1 MRTSYRFHTIFTFI
15 DNKRS
20 QKERGNMSRKNKHL
34 PEVVNALPAKSGKG
48 KKFVKFVVVASAI
61 AAGAH
66 FVSKVIKEN
75 KELMNSDFQ
84 GEQHIYRFTGHE
96 IIKKEG
102 ETVPNMRL
110 VTTFGGMYVDISKAT
125 IDSDISFEIDS
136 LFSGLSIRIPEG
148 LNVQVD
154 CTGTGSGVSAPDTVY
169 EGAPTLF
176 ISGRNRYS
184 GLSVF
189 VKPDDVST
197 EQNQ

>member
-1 MRTSYRFHTIFTFI
+1 MANNQMFLESEGI
-15 DNKRS
+15 
-20 QKERGNMSRKNKHL
+20 MSKKTKFV
-34 PEVVNALPAKSGKG
+34 PEVIPVKSGKG

-66 FVSKVIKEN
+66 FVSKIIKEN
-75 KELMNSDFQ
+75 KELANSNLQ

-110 VTTFGGMYVDISKAT
+110 VTSFGGMYVDISKAT
-125 IDSDISFEIDS
+125 ITSDISFEIDT

-154 CTGTGSGVSAPDTVY
+154 CTGNGSGISAPDTVY

-189 VKPDDVST
+189 VKPEDLTT
-197 EQNQ
+197 EQNA

>member
-1 MRTSYRFHTIFTFI
+1 MHVCKFVPAVQIL
-15 DNKRS
+15 
-20 QKERGNMSRKNKHL
+20 QVQERLGIIMSKKVKYV
-34 PEVVNALPAKSGKG
+34 PEVVPAKSGKG

-66 FVSKVIKEN
+66 LVTKIIKEN
-75 KELMNSDFQ
+75 KELANSNFQ

-96 IIKKEG
+96 IVKGEG

-125 IDSDISFEIDS
+125 ITSDISFEIDS
-136 LFSGLSIRIPEG
+136 FCSGLSIRIPEG
-148 LNVQVD
+148 LNVQID
-154 CTGTGSGVSAPDTVY
+154 CTGNGSGISAPDTVY

-176 ISGRNRYS
+176 ISGKNRYS

-189 VKPDDVST
+189 VKPEDLPT
-197 EQNQ
+197 ESNE

>member
-1 MRTSYRFHTIFTFI
+1 
-15 DNKRS
+15 
-20 QKERGNMSRKNKHL
+20 MSRKVKYL

-48 KKFVKFVVVASAI
+48 KKFVKFVVVAGAI

-66 FVSKVIKEN
+66 LVTKVIKEN
-75 KELMNSDFQ
+75 KELMNSNFQ

-125 IDSDISFEIDS
+125 ITSDISFEIDS

>member
-1 MRTSYRFHTIFTFI
+1 MVKENVSGVPRR
-15 DNKRS
+15 RS
-20 QKERGNMSRKNKHL
+20 QKGRGIMSRKVKHL
-34 PEVVNALPAKSGKG
+34 PEVVPAKSGKG

-66 FVSKVIKEN
+66 FVSKIIKEN
-75 KELMNSDFQ
+75 KELANSNFQ

-96 IIKKEG
+96 IVKGEG

-110 VTTFGGMYVDISKAT
+110 VTSFGGMSVDISNADIT
-125 IDSDISFEIDS
+125 SDISFEIDS
-136 LFSGLSIRIPEG
+136 FCSGISIRIPEG
-148 LNVQVD
+148 LNVQID
-154 CTGTGSGVSAPDTVY
+154 CINNNGGISRPDTVY

-176 ISGRNRYS
+176 ISGRNRFS
-184 GLSVF
+184 GLNVF

>member
-66 FVSKVIKEN
+66 FVSKIIKEN
-75 KELMNSDFQ
+75 KELANSNFQ

-125 IDSDISFEIDS
+125 ITSDISFEIDS
-136 LFSGLSIRIPEG
+136 FCSGLSIRIPEG

-154 CTGTGSGVSAPDTVY
+154 CTGNGSGISAPDTVY

-189 VKPDDVST
+189 TKSDNIST
-197 EQNQ
+197 EQTQ

>member
-1 MRTSYRFHTIFTFI
+1 MHVYKFVPAVQILQVQESEEF
-15 DNKRS
+15 
-20 QKERGNMSRKNKHL
+20 MSKKTKFV
-34 PEVVNALPAKSGKG
+34 PEVVPAKSGKG
-48 KKFVKFVVVASAI
+48 KKFVKFVIVASAI
-61 AAGAH
+61 TAAAH
-66 FVSKVIKEN
+66 FVTKIIKEN
-75 KELMNSDFQ
+75 KELANSDFQ

-110 VTTFGGMYVDISKAT
+110 ITTFGGMYIDISKAT
-125 IDSDISFEIDS
+125 ITSDISFEIDA
-136 LFSGLSIRIPEG
+136 FCSGLSIRIPEG
-148 LNVQVD
+148 LNVQID
-154 CTGTGSGVSAPDTVY
+154 CTGNGSGISAPDTQY

-189 VKPDDVST
+189 VKPEDLPT

>member
-1 MRTSYRFHTIFTFI
+1 MRLLLDKVGIELDGKIVYHKEHGELLEGFRRVVKLNGRVNYMDEAGTIRLLNNFPYYNNY
-15 DNKRS
+15 D
-20 QKERGNMSRKNKHL
+20 L
-34 PEVVNALPAKSGKG
+34 W
-48 KKFVKFVVVASAI
+48 
-61 AAGAH
+61 
-66 FVSKVIKEN
+66 IKEN
-75 KELMNSDFQ
+75 KELANSNFQ

-110 VTTFGGMYVDISKAT
+110 VSTFGGMYVDISKAT
-125 IDSDISFEIDS
+125 ITSDISFEIDN
-136 LFSGLSIRIPEG
+136 LFSGISIRIPEG

-154 CTGTGSGVSAPDTVY
+154 CTGNGSGISAPDTVY

>member
-1 MRTSYRFHTIFTFI
+1 MHVCKFVPAVQIL
-15 DNKRS
+15 
-20 QKERGNMSRKNKHL
+20 QVQERLGIIMSKKVKYV
-34 PEVVNALPAKSGKG
+34 PEVVPAKSGKG

-66 FVSKVIKEN
+66 LVTKIIKEN
-75 KELMNSDFQ
+75 KELANSNFQ

-96 IIKKEG
+96 IVKKEG

-125 IDSDISFEIDS
+125 ITSDISFEIDS
-136 LFSGLSIRIPEG
+136 FCSGISIRIPEG
-148 LNVQVD
+148 LNVQID
-154 CTGTGSGVSAPDTVY
+154 CTGNGSGISAPDTVY

-176 ISGRNRYS
+176 ISGKNRYS

-189 VKPDDVST
+189 TKSDNIST
-197 EQNQ
+197 EQTQ

>member
-1 MRTSYRFHTIFTFI
+1 MANNQMFLESEGI
-15 DNKRS
+15 
-20 QKERGNMSRKNKHL
+20 MSKKTKYV

-48 KKFVKFVVVASAI
+48 KKFVKFVVIASAI

-66 FVSKVIKEN
+66 FVGKIIKEN
-75 KELMNSDFQ
+75 KELANSNFQ

-110 VTTFGGMYVDISKAT
+110 VTTFGGMYIDISKAT
-125 IDSDISFEIDS
+125 ITSDISFEIDS
-136 LFSGLSIRIPEG
+136 FCSGLSIRIPEG
-148 LNVQVD
+148 LNVQID
-154 CTGTGSGVSAPDTVY
+154 CTGNGSGISAPDTQY

-189 VKPDDVST
+189 VKNDESANLST
-197 EQNQ
+197 EENM

>member
-1 MRTSYRFHTIFTFI
+1 MFLESEGI
-15 DNKRS
+15 
-20 QKERGNMSRKNKHL
+20 MSKKTKFV
-34 PEVVNALPAKSGKG
+34 PEVIPVKSGKG
-48 KKFVKFVVVASAI
+48 KKFVKFVVVAGAI

-66 FVSKVIKEN
+66 LVTKIIKEN
-75 KELMNSDFQ
+75 KELANSNFQ

-96 IIKKEG
+96 IVKGEG

-110 VTTFGGMYVDISKAT
+110 VTSFGGMSVDISKADIT
-125 IDSDISFEIDS
+125 SDISFEIDS
-136 LFSGLSIRIPEG
+136 FCSEISIRIPEG
-148 LNVQVD
+148 LNVQID
-154 CTGTGSGVSAPDTVY
+154 CINNKGGISRPDTVY

-176 ISGRNRYS
+176 ISGKNRYS

>member
-66 FVSKVIKEN
+66 FVSKIIKEN
-75 KELMNSDFQ
+75 KELANSNFQ
-84 GEQHIYRFTGHE
+84 DEQHIYRFTGHE

-125 IDSDISFEIDS
+125 ITSDISFEIDS

-154 CTGTGSGVSAPDTVY
+154 CTGNGSGVSAPDTVY

-176 ISGRNRYS
+176 IRGRNRYS

-189 VKPDDVST
+189 VKPEDLPT
-197 EQNQ
+197 EENA

>member
-1 MRTSYRFHTIFTFI
+1 
-15 DNKRS
+15 
-20 QKERGNMSRKNKHL
+20 MSRKNKHL

-48 KKFVKFVVVASAI
+48 KKVVKFVVIASAI

-66 FVSKVIKEN
+66 FVSKIIKEN
-75 KELMNSDFQ
+75 KELANSNFQ
-84 GEQHIYRFTGHE
+84 GEQHIYRFTDHE

-125 IDSDISFEIDS
+125 ITSDISFEIDC

-154 CTGTGSGVSAPDTVY
+154 CTGTGSGVSAPDTIY

>member
-1 MRTSYRFHTIFTFI
+1 MHVCKFVPAVQIL
-15 DNKRS
+15 
-20 QKERGNMSRKNKHL
+20 QVQERLGIIMSKKVKYV
-34 PEVVNALPAKSGKG
+34 PEVVPAKSGKG

-66 FVSKVIKEN
+66 LVTKIIKEN
-75 KELMNSDFQ
+75 KELANSNFQ

-96 IIKKEG
+96 IVKKEG

-125 IDSDISFEIDS
+125 ITSDISFEIDS
-136 LFSGLSIRIPEG
+136 FCSGISIRIPEG
-148 LNVQVD
+148 LNVQID
-154 CTGTGSGVSAPDTVY
+154 CTGNGSGISAPDTVY

-189 VKPDDVST
+189 TKSDNIST
-197 EQNQ
+197 EQTQ

>member
-1 MRTSYRFHTIFTFI
+1 MANNQMFLESEGI
-15 DNKRS
+15 
-20 QKERGNMSRKNKHL
+20 MSKKTKFV
-34 PEVVNALPAKSGKG
+34 PEVIPVKSGKG
-48 KKFVKFVVVASAI
+48 KKFVKFVVVAGAI

-66 FVSKVIKEN
+66 LVTKIIKEN
-75 KELMNSDFQ
+75 KELANSNFQ

-96 IIKKEG
+96 IVKGEG

-125 IDSDISFEIDS
+125 ITSDISFEIDS
-136 LFSGLSIRIPEG
+136 FCSGLSIRIPEG
-148 LNVQVD
+148 LNVQID
-154 CTGTGSGVSAPDTVY
+154 CTGNGSGISAPDTVY

-189 VKPDDVST
+189 VKPEDLPTEST
-197 EQNQ
+197 VE

>member
-1 MRTSYRFHTIFTFI
+1 
-15 DNKRS
+15 
-20 QKERGNMSRKNKHL
+20 MSKKAKYV
-34 PEVVNALPAKSGKG
+34 PEVVPAKSGKG
-48 KKFVKFVVVASAI
+48 KKFVKFVIVASAI

-66 FVSKVIKEN
+66 FITKFIKEN
-75 KELMNSDFQ
+75 KELANSDFQ

-110 VTTFGGMYVDISKAT
+110 VTSFGGMYVDISKAT
-125 IDSDISFEIDS
+125 ITSDISLEIDA
-136 LFSGLSIRIPEG
+136 LFSGISIRIPEG
-148 LNVQVD
+148 LNVQID
-154 CTGTGSGVSAPDTVY
+154 CTGNGSGISAPDTVY

-189 VKPDDVST
+189 TKSDNIST
-197 EQNQ
+197 EQPQ